1 MENKIYSEE
10 INPIE
15 LVEVLKKVE
24 TKFQIQR
31 KDINTIFDLV
41 ENSILTQNK
50 FLSQY
55 KDKNQETEEMPKE
68 EIDKVASI
76 NEIILENNN
85 IINLMIQKIEDTK
98 NLNQI
103 ETISNIIEQK
113 YQELIQKHTTNLL
126 FYNSINYKSVSN
138 EFFEFIQNI
147 VKENFKIINTK
158 DIIFENQ
165 GEQSQESNQA
175 QEAQEVQEA
184 QDKKQDTKEMPKE
197 MPKEEIDKINEIMS
211 EKEKLLEQIKNK
223 DQEIINKDKKIKEIE
238 KKLQLEN
245 KKEAKPKTKVEIWE
259 EQKARQQRNLN
270 RVERNKVEI
279 LEIGSL
285 NNGKQ

>member
-10 INPIE
+10 INPTE

-31 KDINTIFDLV
+31 KDINTIFNLV

-55 KDKNQETEEMPKE
+55 KDENQETEKMPKE

-85 IINLMIQKIEDTK
+85 IINSMIQKIEDTK

-138 EFFEFIQNI
+138 EFFEFIQSI

-165 GEQSQESNQA
+165 EEQPQELNQV
-175 QEAQEVQEA
+175 QEVQEVQEA
-184 QDKKQDTKEMPKE
+184 QETQDKKQDTKE

-223 DQEIINKDKKIKEIE
+223 DQEIINKDKKIKEFE
-238 KKLQLEN
+238 RKLNLEN
-245 KKEAKPKTKVEIWE
+245 KKEAKPKTKTEIWE

>member
-85 IINLMIQKIEDTK
+85 IINSMIQKIEDTK

-138 EFFEFIQNI
+138 EFFEFIQSI
-147 VKENFKIINTK
+147 VKENFKIFNTK

-165 GEQSQESNQA
+165 EEQPQESNQV
-175 QEAQEVQEA
+175 QEV
-184 QDKKQDTKEMPKE
+184 QDKKQDTKE

-211 EKEKLLEQIKNK
+211 EKEKLLEQIKDKN
-223 DQEIINKDKKIKEIE
+223 QEIINKDKKIKEFE
-238 KKLQLEN
+238 RKLNLEN

-285 NNGKQ
+285 NNGK

>member
-1 MENKIYSEE
+1 MENKIYGKE

-15 LVEVLKKVE
+15 LVEVLRKVE

-55 KDKNQETEEMPKE
+55 KDKNQEIEEMPKE

-76 NEIILENNN
+76 NEIILENNK
-85 IINLMIQKIEDTK
+85 IINSMIKEIEDTK

-103 ETISNIIEQK
+103 KTISNIIEQK

-126 FYNSINYKSVSN
+126 FYNNINYKSVSN

-147 VKENFKIINTK
+147 VKENFKIFNTK
-158 DIIFENQ
+158 EIIFENQ
-165 GEQSQESNQA
+165 GEQPQESNQA
-175 QEAQEVQEA
+175 QEAQEVQEV

-223 DQEIINKDKKIKEIE
+223 DQEIINKDKKIKEFE
-238 KKLQLEN
+238 KKLNLEN
-245 KKEAKPKTKVEIWE
+245 KKEAKPKTKIEIWE
-259 EQKARQQRNLN
+259 EQKARQQRTLN
-270 RVERNKVEI
+270 RAERNKVEI

-285 NNGKQ
+285 GNGK

>member
-1 MENKIYSEE
+1 MENKIYGKE

-15 LVEVLKKVE
+15 LVEVLRKVE

-31 KDINTIFDLV
+31 KDINTIFNLV

-85 IINLMIQKIEDTK
+85 IINSMIKEIEDTK

-103 ETISNIIEQK
+103 KTISNIIEQK

-147 VKENFKIINTK
+147 VKENFKIFNTK
-158 DIIFENQ
+158 EIIFDNQ
-165 GEQSQESNQA
+165 AEQPQESNQA
-175 QEAQEVQEA
+175 QEAQ
-184 QDKKQDTKEMPKE
+184 DKKQETEE

-211 EKEKLLEQIKNK
+211 EKEKLLEQIENKN
-223 DQEIINKDKKIKEIE
+223 QEIINKDKKIKEFE
-238 KKLQLEN
+238 RKLNLEN
-245 KKEAKPKTKVEIWE
+245 KKEAKPKTKAEIWE
-259 EQKARQQRNLN
+259 EQKARQQRTLN
-270 RVERNKVEI
+270 RAERNRVEI

-285 NNGKQ
+285 GNGK

>member
-1 MENKIYSEE
+1 MENKIYGKE

-15 LVEVLKKVE
+15 LVEVLRKVE

-55 KDKNQETEEMPKE
+55 KDKNQEIEEMPKE

-76 NEIILENNN
+76 NEIILENNK
-85 IINLMIQKIEDTK
+85 IINSMIKEIEDTK

-103 ETISNIIEQK
+103 KTISNIIEQK

-126 FYNSINYKSVSN
+126 FYNNINYKSVSN

-147 VKENFKIINTK
+147 VKENFKIFNTK
-158 DIIFENQ
+158 EIIFENQ
-165 GEQSQESNQA
+165 GEQPQESNQA
-175 QEAQEVQEA
+175 QEVQEV
-184 QDKKQDTKEMPKE
+184 QDKKQDTKE

-223 DQEIINKDKKIKEIE
+223 DQEIINKDKKIKEFE
-238 KKLQLEN
+238 KKLNLEN
-245 KKEAKPKTKVEIWE
+245 KKEVKPKTKIEIWE
-259 EQKARQQRNLN
+259 EQKARQQRTLN
-270 RVERNKVEI
+270 RAERNKVEI

-285 NNGKQ
+285 SNGK

>member
-1 MENKIYSEE
+1 MENKIYGEE
-10 INPIE
+10 INPIQ
-15 LVEVLKKVE
+15 LVEVLKKME
-24 TKFQIQR
+24 TKFQTQR
-31 KDINTIFDLV
+31 NDINVIFNLL

-68 EIDKVASI
+68 EINKVALI

-85 IINLMIQKIEDTK
+85 IITSMMQEIEDTK

-103 ETISNIIEQK
+103 KTISNIIEQK

-147 VKENFKIINTK
+147 VKENFKIFNTK

-165 GEQSQESNQA
+165 EEQPQESNQA
-175 QEAQEVQEA
+175 QEVQET
-184 QDKKQDTKEMPKE
+184 QDKKQDTKEMS
-197 MPKEEIDKINEIMS
+197 KEEIDKINEIMS

-223 DQEIINKDKKIKEIE
+223 DQEIINKDKKIKEFE
-238 KKLQLEN
+238 RKLNLEN

-259 EQKARQQRNLN
+259 EQKARQQRTLN
-270 RVERNKVEI
+270 RAERNKVEI

-285 NNGKQ
+285 SNGK

>member
-10 INPIE
+10 INPTE

-85 IINLMIQKIEDTK
+85 IINSMIQKIEDTK

-138 EFFEFIQNI
+138 EFFEFIQSI
-147 VKENFKIINTK
+147 VKENFKIFNTK

-165 GEQSQESNQA
+165 EEQPQESNQV
-175 QEAQEVQEA
+175 QEV
-184 QDKKQDTKEMPKE
+184 QDKKQDTKE

-223 DQEIINKDKKIKEIE
+223 DQEIINKDKKIKEYE
-238 KKLQLEN
+238 RKFNLEN
-245 KKEAKPKTKVEIWE
+245 KKEAKPKTKTEIWE

-285 NNGKQ
+285 NNGK